1 MASQLSLVLGGVRSG
16 KSAFAE
22 GLVREACG
30 TILYLATGVPTD
42 PEMEERIRRHQMTRP
57 THWTTIEEPL
67 DLAGRL
73 NTATI
78 STKPPAA
85 VLLDSLDIWVANL
98 LMEEEANLSMEEEA
112 NPSIQEDDS
121 AVGSA
126 EPAALCAVDRLLQV
140 IGQAS
145 GEFVLVS
152 SEVGLS
158 LVPPEPLGRRFQD
171 LLGTVNQRVAAAA
184 ERVYLVVAGI
194 PTEIKGPDRAWSR
207 Y

>member
-1 MASQLSLVLGGVRSG
+1 MASRLSLVLGGVRSG

-22 GLVREACG
+22 GLVRETCG
-30 TILYLATGVPTD
+30 AIIYLATGVPTD
-42 PEMEERIRRHQMTRP
+42 PEMEERIRRHQMARP
-57 THWTTIEEPL
+57 TSWTTIEEPL

-73 NTATI
+73 NTETLSAE
-78 STKPPAA
+78 PPAA
-85 VLLDSLDIWVANL
+85 VLLDSLDVWVANL
-98 LMEEEANLSMEEEA
+98 LMEE
-112 NPSIQEDDS
+112 DDS
-121 AVGSA
+121 AAGSA
-126 EPAALCAVDRLLQV
+126 EPTALCAVDRLLQV

-184 ERVYLVVAGI
+184 DRVYLVVAGI
-194 PTEIKGPDRAWSR
+194 PTQIKGPQRF
-207 Y
+207 